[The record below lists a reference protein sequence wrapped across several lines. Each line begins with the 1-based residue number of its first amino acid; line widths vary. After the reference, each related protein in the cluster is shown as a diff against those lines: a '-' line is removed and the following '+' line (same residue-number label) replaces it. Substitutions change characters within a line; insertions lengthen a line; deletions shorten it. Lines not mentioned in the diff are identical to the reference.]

1 MSGALAAAAPYSAEV
16 VPLHGQP
23 GSDTLLGHW
32 LALVSKNRHL
42 QLERAARKLRI
53 TTTEWIALRQ
63 LQRSGGT
70 TQCRLATD
78 AGLTAP
84 SLSRALSSLEDLGYV
99 SRSTDIDDMRFVR
112 VEITEAGRD
121 LVPQLLETERKV
133 DRELFGCLAQ
143 AAREELTV
151 ALRSVAAVQGID
163 GGRTV
168 KRSR

>member
-1 MSGALAAAAPYSAEV
+1 MSGALAAAPPYSAEV

-23 GSDTLLGHW
+23 GPDSLLGHW

-63 LQRSGGT
+63 LQRSGCT

-99 SRSTDIDDMRFVR
+99 TRNADIDDMRFVR
-112 VEITEAGRD
+112 VEITDAGRA
-121 LVPQLLETERKV
+121 LVPLLLETERKV

-143 AAREELTV
+143 TAREELAV
-151 ALRSVAAVQGID
+151 ALRSVVAVQGMD
-163 GGRTV
+163 GGKATR
-168 KRSR
+168 RGR

>member
-1 MSGALAAAAPYSAEV
+1 MSGALAAAPPYSAEV

-23 GSDTLLGHW
+23 GPDSLLGHW

-63 LQRSGGT
+63 LQRSGRT

-99 SRSTDIDDMRFVR
+99 ARNADIDDMRFVR
-112 VEITEAGRD
+112 VEITDAGRA
-121 LVPQLLETERKV
+121 LVPLLLETERKV
-133 DRELFGCLAQ
+133 DRELFGGLAQ
-143 AAREELTV
+143 AAREELTA
-151 ALRSVAAVQGID
+151 ALRSVATVQGID
-163 GGRTV
+163 GAKVARRGR
-168 KRSR
+168 

>member
-1 MSGALAAAAPYSAEV
+1 VSGALAAAPPYSAEV

-23 GSDTLLGHW
+23 GPDSLLGHW

-63 LQRSGGT
+63 LQRSGCT
-70 TQCRLATD
+70 TQCRLAND

-99 SRSTDIDDMRFVR
+99 NRNADIDDMRFVR
-112 VEITEAGRD
+112 VEITDAGRA
-121 LVPQLLETERKV
+121 LVPLLLETERKV

-151 ALRSVAAVQGID
+151 ALRSVATVQGID
-163 GGRTV
+163 GAKVVRRGR
-168 KRSR
+168 